1 LALFLNNLKI
11 FELEP
16 AQMEENR
23 LLILSEKLDKLI
35 ELQIEPN
42 RELSVLNEQAEKI
55 YFNSEFRDS
64 LFKTLE
70 RINRTIETK

>member
-1 LALFLNNLKI
+1 MALFLNNLKI